1 MPEQQIA
8 VVDIRMEER
17 DGIFYAF
24 SKDMPELHLCAD
36 KESKLYLDIPCM
48 IKALYRL
55 NFKQTV
61 RVERAATADLKPS
74 KKTNLSNGSA
84 RFLAMP
90 EVLAA

>member
-8 VVDIRMEER
+8 VVEIRMEER

-55 NFKQTV
+55 NFNKNV
-61 RVERAATADLKPS
+61 RVERAANADLKPFG
-74 KKTNLSNGSA
+74 KTKLSNGNA

-90 EVLAA
+90 EALAA